1 VGTHGGR
8 GVTTTEAG
16 PRRLQRRR
24 AVGPQVLM
32 LVAGVAGL
40 VVTLAALRPGAG
52 GQRIAIAARDLEA
65 GTVLTDHDVRFERLA
80 ASDAVSAVYVTPQE
94 LARLRGR
101 VLTTAAFAHEP
112 VLEAHLRTRAA
123 TDGRRAMSIPVDR
136 ARAVNG
142 KLAPGDRV
150 DVVAAGDD
158 EVTIVVAGAEVLDVD
173 GDDAF
178 GTRRGE
184 IRVTL
189 AVDARES
196 QLLTAALA
204 DGDFVLT
211 RVTGAPPAGDL
222 PPLVTARPTR

>member
-1 VGTHGGR
+1 MTPA
-8 GVTTTEAG
+8 EPG

-40 VVTLAALRPGAG
+40 VLTLAVLRPGAG
-52 GQRIAIAARDLEA
+52 GQRVAIAARDLEA
-65 GTVLTDHDVRFERLA
+65 GTVLTDRDVRFERVSTSDRLA
-80 ASDAVSAVYVTPQE
+80 DAYVTGRE
-94 LARLRGR
+94 LSGLRGR
-101 VLTTAAFAHEP
+101 VVTAPVFADEP

-150 DVVAAGDD
+150 DVVVAGDD

-184 IRVTL
+184 VRVTL

-211 RVTGAPPAGDL
+211 RVTGAPSSADS
-222 PPLVTARPTR
+222 PPLVTARPAR

>member
-1 VGTHGGR
+1 
-8 GVTTTEAG
+8 
-16 PRRLQRRR
+16 
-24 AVGPQVLM
+24 M
-32 LVAGVAGL
+32 LAAGVAGL
-40 VVTLAALRPGAG
+40 VVTLAVLRPGAG
-52 GQRIAIAARDLEA
+52 GAPVAIAAHDLDA
-65 GTVLTDHDVRFERLA
+65 GSVVSERDVRFERIS
-80 ASDAVSAVYVTPQE
+80 ASETVSGPYISARE
-94 LARLRGR
+94 LTARRGR
-101 VLTTAAFAHEP
+101 VLTTPVFADEP
-112 VLEAHLRTRAA
+112 LLEAHLRTRAA

-150 DVVAAGDD
+150 DVVVAGDD
-158 EVTIVVAGAEVLDVD
+158 EVTIVVADAEVLDVD
-173 GDDAF
+173 SDDTF

-184 IRVTL
+184 VRVTL

-211 RVTGAPPAGDL
+211 RVTGAPSSADL

>member
-1 VGTHGGR
+1 
-8 GVTTTEAG
+8 
-16 PRRLQRRR
+16 LQRRR
-24 AVGPQVLM
+24 AVAPQVLM

-40 VVTLAALRPGAG
+40 VVTLAVLRPGAG
-52 GQRIAIAARDLEA
+52 GEQVAIALHDLEVGA
-65 GTVLTDHDVRFERLA
+65 VLTDRDVRFERVS
-80 ASDAVSAVYVTPQE
+80 ASDGVAGSYVTRRE
-94 LARLRGR
+94 LAGLRGR
-101 VLTTAAFAHEP
+101 VLTVPVFADEP

-173 GDDAF
+173 DDDAF

-184 IRVTL
+184 VRVTL

-204 DGDFVLT
+204 GGDFVLT
-211 RVTGAPPAGDL
+211 RVTGAPSSADV
-222 PPLVTARPTR
+222 PPLVTASPAR

>member
-1 VGTHGGR
+1 
-8 GVTTTEAG
+8 
-16 PRRLQRRR
+16 
-24 AVGPQVLM
+24 M

-52 GQRIAIAARDLEA
+52 GERVAIAVHDLEA
-65 GTVLTDHDVRFERLA
+65 GTALADRDVRFER
-80 ASDAVSAVYVTPQE
+80 VSAPDEVTGAYVTARE
-94 LARLRGR
+94 LAGLRGR
-101 VLTTAAFAHEP
+101 VLTVPVFAGEP
-112 VLEAHLRTRAA
+112 VLEAHVRTRAA
-123 TDGRRAMSIPVDR
+123 TDGRRAMTIPVDR

-150 DVVAAGDD
+150 DVVVAGDD
-158 EVTIVVAGAEVLDVD
+158 EVAIVVAGAEVLDVD

-184 IRVTL
+184 VRVTL
-189 AVDARES
+189 AVDARQS
-196 QLLTAALA
+196 QLLAAALA

-211 RVTGAPPAGDL
+211 RVTGAPSSSDL

>member
-1 VGTHGGR
+1 
-8 GVTTTEAG
+8 
-16 PRRLQRRR
+16 
-24 AVGPQVLM
+24 VGPQVLM

-40 VVTLAALRPGAG
+40 VVTLAALRPGAA
-52 GQRIAIAARDLEA
+52 GQRVAIAVHDLEA
-65 GTVLTDHDVRFERLA
+65 GTVLADRDVRFERVA
-80 ASDAVSAVYVTPQE
+80 ASDGVTGAYVTARE
-94 LARLRGR
+94 LAGLRGR
-101 VLTTAAFAHEP
+101 VLTVPVFADEP
-112 VLEAHLRTRAA
+112 VLQAHVRTRAA
-123 TDGRRAMSIPVDR
+123 TEGRRAMSIPVDR

-150 DVVAAGDD
+150 DVVVAGDD

-184 IRVTL
+184 VRVTL

-211 RVTGAPPAGDL
+211 RVTGAPSSADL

>member
-1 VGTHGGR
+1 
-8 GVTTTEAG
+8 VTPTDPG
-16 PRRLQRRR
+16 PRRLHRRR

-40 VVTLAALRPGAG
+40 VVTLAVLRPGTG
-52 GQRIAIAARDLEA
+52 GQRVAIAVRDLEA
-65 GTVLTDHDVRFERLA
+65 GTVLAERDVRYESVS
-80 ASDAVSAVYVTPQE
+80 ASDRVAGSYVSRRE
-94 LARLRGR
+94 LPGLRGR
-101 VLTTAAFAHEP
+101 VLTVPVFADEP
-112 VLEAHLRTRAA
+112 LLEAHLRARAA

-150 DVVAAGDD
+150 DVVVAGDD
-158 EVTIVVAGAEVLDVD
+158 AVTIVVAGAEVLDVD

-184 IRVTL
+184 VRVTL

-211 RVTGAPPAGDL
+211 RVTGAPSSVDL
-222 PPLVTARPTR
+222 PPLVTSRPAR

>member
-1 VGTHGGR
+1 
-8 GVTTTEAG
+8 
-16 PRRLQRRR
+16 
-24 AVGPQVLM
+24 M
-32 LVAGVAGL
+32 LAAGVAGL
-40 VVTLAALRPGAG
+40 VVTLAVLRPGAG
-52 GQRIAIAARDLEA
+52 GAPVAIAVHDLDA
-65 GTVLTDHDVRFERLA
+65 GSVVSERDVRFERISASERVAGPYVSARELA
-80 ASDAVSAVYVTPQE
+80 A
-94 LARLRGR
+94 LHGR
-101 VLTTAAFAHEP
+101 VLTTPVFADEP
-112 VLEAHLRTRAA
+112 LLEAHLRTRAA
-123 TDGRRAMSIPVDR
+123 TDGRRAMSIPVER

-150 DVVAAGDD
+150 DVVVAGDD
-158 EVTIVVAGAEVLDVD
+158 EVTIVVADAEVLDVD

-184 IRVTL
+184 VRVTL

-211 RVTGAPPAGDL
+211 RVTGAPSSADL